1 MIKKLPPT
9 DPAGPSGSWPI
20 PNGPPD
26 PPKKLGK
33 FAAAAPVAGPDS
45 GLNGAGPDLNGAG
58 PPGLVAKCSELAHS
72 AAGQAKPLVFGFG
85 EEGEEG
91 QVDRP
96 EGGEGGSCDEKL
108 VPVTVLSGFL
118 GSGKTTLLNRILTSH
133 HGKRI
138 AVIQNEF
145 GEDLGLGSALAAEG
159 KAGQIFEECFEMN
172 NGCICCS
179 VRDDLINTLERIM
192 RNRHKFDYI
201 LVETTGM
208 ANPGPIASI
217 FWLDSELESSLH
229 LDAIVTLVDAKHI
242 LKHLDDPSLC
252 SSFEAAQ
259 QIAFADRILLNKIDL
274 VTESEV
280 EAVEGRL
287 REINGVA
294 PIYRTRNSEIDLDNI
309 LDVKAFDAERAKEV
323 ELGASGES
331 DKGCEHGEDCSEHE
345 HSSKVRHDGRIG
357 TVSCSEDRALDERKL
372 NLWLGGVLWENEGG
386 MTIFRIKGLLT
397 IHGEET
403 QMVLQGVHNLFDIL
417 PAQAQVD
424 SLSRSKIVFI
434 GQNLDRL
441 ALQQG
446 LSSCVKQE

>member
-1 MIKKLPPT
+1 MAS
-9 DPAGPSGSWPI
+9 PA
-20 PNGPPD
+20 
-26 PPKKLGK
+26 
-33 FAAAAPVAGPDS
+33 AGH
-45 GLNGAGPDLNGAG
+45 NT
-58 PPGLVAKCSELAHS
+58 
-72 AAGQAKPLVFGFG
+72 AGQAKPL
-85 EEGEEG
+85 
-91 QVDRP
+91 
-96 EGGEGGSCDEKL
+96 KL

-192 RNRHKFDYI
+192 KNRNKFDYI

-242 LKHLDDPSLC
+242 LKHLDDPALC
-252 SSFEAAQ
+252 SSLEAAQ

-274 VTESEV
+274 VTEAEV
-280 EAVEGRL
+280 EVVERRL

-294 PIYRTRNSEIDLDNI
+294 PIYRTQNSEIDLDNI

-323 ELGASGES
+323 ELGTSA
-331 DKGCEHGEDCSEHE
+331 DKGCEHGEDCSGHD
-345 HSSKVRHDGRIG
+345 HSSKVNHDSKIG

-386 MTIFRIKGLLT
+386 MTIFRMKGLLT

-424 SLSRSKIVFI
+424 SQSRSKIVFI

-441 ALQQG
+441 ALQKG
-446 LSSCVKQE
+446 LSSCVQLQ